1 MMIYRYEPSFR
12 YCSVVVLNSNLNFIR
27 EVNARIDEG
36 DFAGDANLNGLAAVL
51 AGSEEAF
58 NLELVEKCESWYQWM
73 IGEIWSHMM
82 MISGNWW
89 SHMVTNGDIV

>member
-1 MMIYRYEPSFR
+1 M
-12 YCSVVVLNSNLNFIR
+12 
-27 EVNARIDEG
+27 NARIDEG

-73 IGEIWSHMM
+73 IGETWSHV
-82 MISGNWW
+82 
-89 SHMVTNGDIV
+89 VTGGHIQRVAYPLVGTILFLSKTLLADTKIQWYSTIQNALARG